1 MRLPPLL
8 PGLTILALTGPVLA
22 GLWGTDTAALGH
34 IPAAG
39 LYGPSLAPLRQLLDW
54 PGLGAALRLS
64 LVTGVLATGLSLA
77 IVTLLIA
84 GWGGTRPFR
93 LLLRVLSPLLSVP
106 HAAAAFGLM
115 FLIQPSGWIAR
126 ALSPWATGWQRPPD
140 VLIVQDPMGLALML
154 GLVVKEV
161 PFLLLISLAALR
173 TIDAPERARV
183 ASSLGYGRLA
193 GWFFTVFPALY
204 PRIRL
209 PVYAVLAYSMSVVDM
224 AIILGPTTPPPLSV
238 QIVRWMGEPDLAQ
251 RSLASAAALLQGAL
265 VLAAL
270 VGWRLAEIG
279 LAHLGCRLLQQGH
292 RWRQDGLLR
301 RLTLVAG
308 GLSVAGVLPSILSLA
323 LWSVAARWSFPDT
336 LPEALTSRTW
346 MRHGMAAGETLATT
360 FAIALCATGI
370 GLILTLGCLE
380 TEERRR
386 LTLTEKSLWLLYLPL
401 LVPQTAFLPG
411 LQTLLLGLKADR
423 SFSAVVLVHLVFV
436 LPYLR
441 LSLEG
446 PFKAWDPR
454 FATVATALGAP
465 AQRVFFRLKLPMLLA
480 PILTAAAVGIAVSVG
495 QYLPTLLVGG
505 GRIQTLT
512 TEALAL
518 ASGGDRRAIGAYALV
533 QTAVVLLPFGL
544 ALLLPALIWRNRKGL
559 SHD

>member
-8 PGLTILALTGPVLA
+8 PGLTTLALTGPVLA
-22 GLWGTDTAALGH
+22 GLWGTVTAALGH

-39 LYGPSLAPLRQLLDW
+39 LYGPSLAPLRELFEW
-54 PGLGAALRLS
+54 PGLCAALRLS
-64 LVTGVLATGLSLA
+64 LVTGALATGLSLA

-140 VLIVQDPMGLALML
+140 LLIVQDPMGLALTL

-161 PFLLLISLAALR
+161 PFLLLIALAALR
-173 TIDAPERARV
+173 TLDAPERARV
-183 ASSLGYGRLA
+183 ASSLGYGRIA
-193 GWFFTVFPALY
+193 GWLFTVFPALY
-204 PRIRL
+204 PRMRL

-238 QIVRWMGEPDLAQ
+238 QILRWMGEPDLAQ

-270 VGWRLAEIG
+270 VTWRLAEVG
-279 LAHLGCRLLQQGH
+279 VAHLGCRLLQRGH
-292 RWRQDGLLR
+292 RGGQDGLLR

-308 GLSVAGVLPSILSLA
+308 GLSVAGVLLGILSLA
-323 LWSVAARWSFPDT
+323 LWSVAARWSFPDA

-360 FAIALCATGI
+360 FAIALSATGI

-380 TEERRR
+380 TEDRRR
-386 LTLTEKSLWLLYLPL
+386 LTLTEKGLWLLYLPL

-411 LQTLLLGLKADR
+411 LQILLLGLKADR

-454 FATVATALGAP
+454 LAKVATALGAS
-465 AQRVFFRLKLPMLLA
+465 AQRVFFQLKLPMLLA